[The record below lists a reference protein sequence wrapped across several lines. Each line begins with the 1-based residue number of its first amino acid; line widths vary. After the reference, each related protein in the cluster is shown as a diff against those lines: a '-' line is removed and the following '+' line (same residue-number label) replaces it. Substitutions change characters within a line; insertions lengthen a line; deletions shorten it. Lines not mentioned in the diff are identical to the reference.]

1 MAKKQISHANLTRGA
16 ASAKRTFIRRA
27 QKGVY
32 LTQRLSKEEVLQ
44 KIASTLQVT
53 PRSLYTGDR
62 KIYLEEWYQILLK
75 EIEEIHEDL
84 RVEKNFSS
92 VEELKNLTVERLMEE
107 ISNLKQMLM
116 AYKTKCDDQ
125 ALVIEKLMK
134 QELKKHER
142 VEKI

>member
-27 QKGVY
+27 RKGVY

-116 AYKTKCDDQ
+116 AYKTKCDEQ

-134 QELKKHER
+134 QVLKKHER